1 MGKSLDIDIGG
12 VNGEVKKGAYPEDS
26 DLIDSCFLRNANF
39 ARLPIDP
46 SRLEEDPFRSFEE
59 MWGWCKAGNHR
70 PRPIFNKADRYIRVA
85 SEPNPK
91 KMNRQKPDAT
101 CIQRSKTTW
110 PPAGNF

>member
-1 MGKSLDIDIGG
+1 MGKSLDIDIGS

-59 MWGWCKAGNHR
+59 M
-70 PRPIFNKADRYIRVA
+70 
-85 SEPNPK
+85 
-91 KMNRQKPDAT
+91 
-101 CIQRSKTTW
+101 
-110 PPAGNF
+110 